1 MKKSFI
7 VLLSFL
13 ITVLLCCCKK
23 SKDKIA
29 DTSLSTLTYESSSNI
44 SSSINDSEVSLNQTE
59 NDNITHENEG
69 NIQSN
74 IKDDTNSSENYY
86 FPSDPNEELEN
97 AYEIY
102 QKGLDMYSKVLLSC
116 PYELDFDST
125 DENGYAMITNKS
137 IHGINDIISL
147 YCTVFAEPDEYIY
160 ERYNEYNGSVYCSDA
175 SRGINIYYTDTDLK
189 FISGDKTEQR
199 YKAVSHYSNP
209 ETGEAMDDKIS
220 DFTIELINGSYKITE
235 FSFPK

>member
-7 VLLSFL
+7 VFVSFL
-13 ITVLLCCCKK
+13 VTVLLCSCKK
-23 SKDKIA
+23 SNNKIA
-29 DTSLSTLTYESSSNI
+29 DTSLPSLTHESSSNI
-44 SSSINDSEVSLNQTE
+44 SYSINDSETSFNQTE
-59 NDNITHENEG
+59 NNNITHENEG

-74 IKDDTNSSENYY
+74 IKVDTNSSENY
-86 FPSDPNEELEN
+86 FPSDQDKELKN
-97 AYEIY
+97 GYEIY
-102 QKGLDMYSKVLLSC
+102 QKGLDMYSKVLLRC
-116 PYELDFDST
+116 PYELDFDNT
-125 DENGYAMITNKS
+125 DENGYAMITDKS
-137 IHGINDIISL
+137 INGINDIISL

-175 SRGINIYYTDTDLK
+175 SRGTNIYYMNTDLE
-189 FISGDKTEQR
+189 FISGDETEQR

-220 DFTIELINGSYKITE
+220 DFTIKLINGSYKITE

>member
-7 VLLSFL
+7 VIISILV
-13 ITVLLCCCKK
+13 TVLLCCCKK
-23 SKDKIA
+23 SNNKITN
-29 DTSLSTLTYESSSNI
+29 TSLSTLSYENSSNK
-44 SSSINDSEVSLNQTE
+44 SSSINDSEISFNQTE
-59 NDNITHENEG
+59 NDYITHENEE

-74 IKDDTNSSENYY
+74 TKDDTNSSENH

-97 AYEIY
+97 AYKIY

-116 PYELDFDST
+116 PFELDFDST
-125 DENGYAMITNKS
+125 DEKGYAMITDKS

-160 ERYNEYNGSVYCSDA
+160 ERYNEYNGSVYFSDA
-175 SRGINIYYTDTDLK
+175 SRGINMYYTDTDLK

-209 ETGEAMDDKIS
+209 ETGETMDDKIS
-220 DFTIELINGSYKITE
+220 DFTIKLINGSYKITE